1 LQLDGNKKNMN
12 KKFMSS
18 IDYNKSSTGC
28 PACSMECKKISKR
41 INNRKL
47 TEIKNKEVPHILKV
61 FNF

>member
-1 LQLDGNKKNMN
+1 MN
-12 KKFMSS
+12 KKFMSN

-28 PACSMECKKISKR
+28 PTCSMECKKISKR

>member
-1 LQLDGNKKNMN
+1 MK
-12 KKFMSS
+12 KKFMSN

-28 PACSMECKKISKR
+28 PACSTECKKIGKR

>member
-1 LQLDGNKKNMN
+1 MN
-12 KKFMSS
+12 KKFMPN

-47 TEIKNKEVPHILKV
+47 TEIKIEEIKKIVSSLFKQD
-61 FNF
+61 

>member
-1 LQLDGNKKNMN
+1 
-12 KKFMSS
+12 MSN

-28 PACSMECKKISKR
+28 PACSMECKKIGKR